1 MALYDGFFDG
11 TPVGTHEDGTVQ
23 YDREYNASDFYEYFG
38 RFIGSG
44 VCVHNNPDS
53 MKIFLSGNQAV
64 IMPGYL
70 FINGEWLAN
79 KAGPD
84 ETNYQGYAVTVS
96 ATEKTAVLAHL
107 SLGKAMIE
115 IMTQPTSQAYPSDS
129 LVLGIVDI
137 ANNTVEDTRYNSEI
151 CGVIDA
157 ASSLTTKIDFAINY
171 IDTEIDAKL
180 AAAEAQINAKSDELE
195 SKIAE
200 VRGIVNSI
208 SPPPIGAIKISAST
222 SPGTGWLQCDGSFIS
237 ESVYPELVALLGKM
251 SVENLDLT
259 EIATGRIPA
268 DITNTALYNG
278 YLWVFSYSAKKLYGI
293 SMSSPTAAVKTVPVT
308 GIDTLSSPSTRTIY
322 LSIANG
328 SVFLTQKSGS
338 EHIRIFMATS
348 FATTAEMET
357 YSTESLEVLVAPYAV
372 RYTGY
377 IIPYVTYEN
386 SYYRMAYCARNTN
399 SVSGANRV
407 MYLNFKDFTDVGYSE
422 ETVDHTIYNS
432 GTPRM
437 TGIHNL
443 VSMLSFS
450 TKNADECVIT
460 KTSRINASGSDSI
473 VSVAKGVYSLS
484 SLVSQ
489 EINNGEYFD
498 SYAIPIVSADQV
510 FFGLGILDEGVTVAS
525 FRKNTNSA
533 SVTVPINLPGTAKT
547 FYDSAVYVSS
557 QDLWLMFVGTG
568 LIVAKEID
576 QSDTFG
582 YVDTRPIL
590 GTIARAGNVQ
600 YDSASKMLY
609 IVGQDDT
616 GTVKVGKLNLADA
629 FRYSDNGTWLPTL
642 AYGNIPTYI
651 KAKGDGR

>member
-70 FINGEWLAN
+70 FISGEWLVN

-84 ETNYQGYAVTVS
+84 ETDYQGYAVTIS

-115 IMTQPTSQAYPSDS
+115 ILTQPTSQAYPSDS

-208 SPPPIGAIKISAST
+208 SPPPVGAIKISAST

-268 DITNTALYNG
+268 DITNAALYDG
-278 YLWVFSYSAKKLYGI
+278 YLWVFSYSTKKLYGI
-293 SMSSPTAAVKTVPVT
+293 STSSPTSNIKEIPVT
-308 GIDTLSSPSTRTIY
+308 GIDTLSSPSTSKIY

-328 SVFLTQKSGS
+328 SVFLTQKSGT
-338 EHIRIFMATS
+338 EHIKIFMATS
-348 FATTAEMET
+348 FSTTAAMES
-357 YSTESLEVLVAPYAV
+357 YSTESLDVLVSPYV
-372 RYTGY
+372 TRYTGY

-386 SYYRMAYCARNTN
+386 GRYRMAYCTR
-399 SVSGANRV
+399 SYYSGGDKNFV
-407 MYLNFKDFTDVGYSE
+407 MHLNFSDFSSVGYSQE
-422 ETVDHTIYNS
+422 EVSHTNYNRNTPSTV
-432 GTPRM
+432 
-437 TGIHNL
+437 GIHSL
-443 VSMLSFS
+443 ASMLAFS
-450 TKNADECVIT
+450 TKNNDECVIS
-460 KTSRINASGSDSI
+460 KTARINASGTDSI
-473 VSVAKGVYSLS
+473 VSVVKNAFNMS

-489 EINNGEYFD
+489 EINNGNYFTA
-498 SYAIPIVSADQV
+498 YAIPIVSGNQV
-510 FFGLGILDEGVTVAS
+510 FFGINIMNEGVSVAS
-525 FRKNTNSA
+525 FRSNTNSA

-547 FYDSAVYVSS
+547 FFDAAVYISN
-557 QDLWLMFVGTG
+557 QNLWLIFVGTG
-568 LIVAKEID
+568 IIAAKDLDKPE
-576 QSDTFG
+576 TFG
-582 YVDTRPIL
+582 FVDTRPIL
-590 GTIARAGNVQ
+590 GTISQSGNIQ
-600 YDSASKMLY
+600 YDSVAKMLY
-609 IVGQDDT
+609 IIGQDDT
-616 GTVKVGKLNLADA
+616 GTVKVGKLNLTDA

-642 AYGNIPTYI
+642 AFGNIPTYI